1 MISRGYDLGMS
12 ERRWSPLIDPLA
24 KPKDAEALTDVRP
37 LLSRLVEAYGHNVVA
52 RLLDVDAAMLTR
64 WKGGANISS
73 DMSHR
78 ILDVHT
84 VLVHALQVFAP
95 EVATQWLVGHEPF
108 LNDARPIDVLALRG
122 AGPLIEALDAIAAGA
137 YA

>member
-1 MISRGYDLGMS
+1 MS

-24 KPKDAEALTDVRP
+24 KPKDAQALIDVRP
-37 LLSRLVEAYGHNVVA
+37 LLSRLVEAYGQNALA

-64 WKGGANISS
+64 WKGGAKISS
-73 DMSHR
+73 DTSHR
-78 ILDVHT
+78 ILGVHT

-108 LNDARPIDVLALRG
+108 LNDARPIDVLAMRG

>member
-1 MISRGYDLGMS
+1 MG

-24 KPKDAEALTDVRP
+24 KPRDAQALRDVGP
-37 LLSRLVEAYGHNVVA
+37 LFLRLIEAYGHNALA

-64 WKGGANISS
+64 WKGGAKISPA
-73 DMSHR
+73 MSRR
-78 ILDVHT
+78 ILDVHA
-84 VLVHALQVFAP
+84 VLVRALQVFAP
-95 EVATQWLVGHEPF
+95 TAATQWLVGHEPF
-108 LNDARPIDVLALRG
+108 LNDARPIDVLAVRG

>member
-1 MISRGYDLGMS
+1 MS

-24 KPKDAEALTDVRP
+24 KPKDAQALTDVRP
-37 LLSRLVEAYGHNVVA
+37 LLSRLVEAYGHNVLA
-52 RLLDVDAAMLTR
+52 RLLDVDASMLTR

-108 LNDARPIDVLALRG
+108 LNDARPIDVLAVRG

>member
-1 MISRGYDLGMS
+1 MS

>member
-1 MISRGYDLGMS
+1 MS

-24 KPKDAEALTDVRP
+24 KPRDAQVLVDVRP
-37 LLSRLVEAYGHNVVA
+37 LLSRLVEAYGHNVLA

-73 DMSHR
+73 EMTDR
-78 ILDVHT
+78 ILNVHT

-95 EVATQWLVGHEPF
+95 GVATTWLVGHEPF
-108 LNDARPIDVLALRG
+108 LNDARPIDVLAVRG
-122 AGPLIEALDAIAAGA
+122 AGPLIEALDAISAGA